1 MKTRILTLFIVRI
14 MLAARVSHL
23 LVIQDLLGSRGMIRY
38 LLTATIHRITSP
50 LRGYQPVPVKRP
62 PEDL

>member
-1 MKTRILTLFIVRI
+1 MKTRILTPSTVRI
-14 MLAARVSHL
+14 MLAARISNL

-50 LRGYQPVPVKRP
+50 LRGHRSVPVRRP